1 VHNSTYKKVVVQ
13 WLNEALCFVSSLV
26 LADSFRLRN
35 RQLLVAAKRHV
46 QHLFC
51 VTFLLNLDM
60 HIDNPKIDQI
70 RELCKENRVK
80 TLFAFGSV
88 TRDDFNAD
96 SDIDLVVDFEEK
108 DPFIY
113 SDLYL
118 NLKSK
123 LEDILNRQV
132 DLLEERAIKNR
143 FFRQQLESTKVP
155 LYGN

>member
-1 VHNSTYKKVVVQ
+1 MQ
-13 WLNEALCFVSSLV
+13 IE
-26 LADSFRLRN
+26 
-35 RQLLVAAKRHV
+35 
-46 QHLFC
+46 
-51 VTFLLNLDM
+51 NL
-60 HIDNPKIDQI
+60 KIEQI
-70 RELCKENRVK
+70 RELCKQNRVK

-88 TRDDFNAD
+88 TREDFSAD

-118 NLKSK
+118 NFKSK
-123 LEDILNRQV
+123 LEDILKRQV

-155 LYGN
+155 LYGY